1 MYFDE
6 KGFIKPVII
15 TEEGVGKNLLK

>member
-6 KGFIKPVII
+6 KGFIKPVKI
-15 TEEGVGKNLLK
+15 TKQGVGKIKLK